1 MFKEYL
7 QLVRLPGIFTAFS
20 NVLIGY
26 FFSFSF
32 NSEVIFLP
40 YLLATSGMLFCSGMI
55 FNDYFDYNR
64 DKKERSFRPLP
75 SGKISKQ
82 NALLIGFIFLILA
95 NISAFFLGFDSLI
108 ISLILSC
115 MILFYNLKL
124 KSISFLGILNL
135 SVIRMLNILLGFSII
150 GISFEFI
157 QYLFPL
163 GIFIVGI
170 SILAKNEIKSNLVI
184 YKKLNKI
191 ITIITIISVSI
202 LVITNFQFESLL
214 FLGLFSFLSI
224 YSLFF
229 KKIQNQIT
237 FQLLLIIL
245 LDSILISFFVPLQ
258 FSILVSLLI
267 LPAYVISKKL
277 YLT

>member
-55 FNDYFDYNR
+55 FNDYFDYNL

-214 FLGLFSFLSI
+214 FLGLFSFLSV

>member
-1 MFKEYL
+1 MFREYL

-32 NSEVIFLP
+32 NSEIIFLP
-40 YLLATSGMLFCSGMI
+40 YLLVTTGMLFCAGMI
-55 FNDYFDYNR
+55 FNDYFDYNL
-64 DKKERSFRPLP
+64 DKKERSFRPLH

-95 NISAFFLGFDSLI
+95 NICAYLIGFDSFI

-124 KSISFLGILNL
+124 KSILFLGILNL
-135 SVIRMLNILLGFSII
+135 SIIRMLNILLGFSII

-184 YKKLNKI
+184 YKKLKKIIII
-191 ITIITIISVSI
+191 ITIVSVSI
-202 LVITNFQFESLL
+202 LVINNFQFESLL
-214 FLGLFSFLSI
+214 FLGLFSFLSV

>member
-55 FNDYFDYNR
+55 FNDYFDYNL

-191 ITIITIISVSI
+191 IIAITIAYVSI
-202 LVITNFQFESLL
+202 LVINNFQFESLL
-214 FLGLFSFLSI
+214 FLGLFSFLSV

-267 LPAYVISKKL
+267 LPAYFISKKL

>member
-1 MFKEYL
+1 MLKEYL

-20 NVLIGY
+20 NVLIGC

-32 NSEVIFLP
+32 NSEIIFFP

-55 FNDYFDYNR
+55 FNDYFDYDL

-75 SGKISKQ
+75 SGKISKH

-95 NISAFFLGFDSLI
+95 NISASFLGFDSLI
-108 ISLILSC
+108 ISLILSS

-124 KSISFLGILNL
+124 KSILFLGILNL
-135 SVIRMLNILLGFSII
+135 SLIRMLNILLGFSII

-157 QYLFPL
+157 QYLLPL
-163 GIFIVGI
+163 GIFVVGI

-191 ITIITIISVSI
+191 IIIITIASVSI
-202 LVITNFQFESLL
+202 LVINNFQFESLL
-214 FLGLFSFLSI
+214 FLGLFSFLSV

-237 FQLLLIIL
+237 VQLLSIIL
-245 LDSILISFFVPLQ
+245 LDSILISFFVPLE

>member
-55 FNDYFDYNR
+55 FNDYFDYNL

-191 ITIITIISVSI
+191 IVITTIASVSI

-214 FLGLFSFLSI
+214 FLGLFSFLSV

>member
-55 FNDYFDYNR
+55 FNDYFDYNL

-191 ITIITIISVSI
+191 IIIITIASVSI
-202 LVITNFQFESLL
+202 LVINNFQFESLL
-214 FLGLFSFLSI
+214 FLGLFSFLSV

-237 FQLLLIIL
+237 VQLLSIIL
-245 LDSILISFFVPLQ
+245 LDSILISFFVPLE